1 MTRFLR
7 VFLIALL
14 YCAVTAGSAV
24 AAWSSDPT
32 VNNAISTAVD
42 RQYAQ
47 TIISDG
53 SGGAI
58 ITWQDQRGGA
68 GSDIY
73 AQRIDASG
81 VVQWTVDGVAI
92 STATDNQM
100 SPTMISDGS
109 GGAIITWQDDRSG
122 TNWDIYAQRINAG
135 GAVQWEANGVA
146 ISTAANDQAPPTII
160 GDGSGGAIVTW

>member
-58 ITWQDQRGGA
+58 ITW
-68 GSDIY
+68 IEH
-73 AQRIDASG
+73 
-81 VVQWTVDGVAI
+81 
-92 STATDNQM
+92 
-100 SPTMISDGS
+100 
-109 GGAIITWQDDRSG
+109 RSG
-122 TNWDIYAQRINAG
+122 TSWDM
-135 GAVQWEANGVA
+135 
-146 ISTAANDQAPPTII
+146 
-160 GDGSGGAIVTW
+160 